1 MEVQP
6 MEMLQVWRNYW
17 DDNWSHGDHDF
28 AIVDVLDDV
37 IVSVLYRVEF
47 RPSTISFGK
56 TMTVVE
62 LADLLLPE
70 EHGEED
76 S

>member
-1 MEVQP
+1 MEA
-6 MEMLQVWRNYW
+6 LQVWIDYW
-17 DDNWSHGDHDF
+17 NANLSCDDHDF
-28 AIVDVLDDV
+28 AIVNVLDDV
-37 IVSVLYRVEF
+37 IIAARQKARFV

-70 EHGEED
+70 DEGEHHHEQ
-76 S
+76 